1 MASKKAAAK
10 TPDAPAPEK
19 KFLDGYR
26 VVAVQIDNIMRIP
39 FLRVRP
45 AGNVVLV
52 NGDNESGKSSLLN
65 SISWAIDGTS
75 DIPTLPVRKGN
86 KNGKIEVDLG
96 DLRVTRFF
104 TAIDPTTNQKGHGY
118 ISRIEVAERS
128 RTDAKRFSTMRE
140 PQKVL
145 DALKSQISFDPL
157 AFTSMKPKEQ
167 FEVLRGLV
175 KLDIDIDQLARD
187 KQISYDARRD
197 AGRDVDQLSSRL
209 KMMAEPPPDLPAAP
223 VNVAALTQKL
233 QDAANHNSRVEAAK
247 VRKTSIEEQIES
259 TGATADRLRQ
269 EALAKLQEAQQ
280 LDGIGLS
287 TNLLKQVEG
296 SSYRIAEL
304 RAEANAITIGE
315 TIDTD
320 AVAQELQS
328 AQAINAA
335 IGRAEQYRATKAEYD
350 AKLAEWGKHDAAV
363 KKADQDRADAI
374 AKAKMPVEGLSIGD
388 GEVMFEGLPFNQA
401 SNAQQIRISV
411 MLGIVANPKM
421 RVMYIKDGSLLGT
434 KMLAIIEQLAEEYNY
449 QIWIERVDTTSKV
462 GIMMVDGEGTGDEVE
477 APAK

>member
-1 MASKKAAAK
+1 MASKKAAAPK

-104 TAIDPTTNQKGHGY
+104 TAINPAENAKGHGY

-175 KLDIDIDQLARD
+175 TLDIDIDQLARD
-187 KQISYDARRD
+187 KQVSYDARRD
-197 AGRDVDQLSSRL
+197 VGRDVDQLSARL
-209 KMMAEPPPDLPAAP
+209 KTMAEPPPDLPAAP

-247 VRKTSIEEQIES
+247 TRKASYEELIANALKLAKEMRDKALEILKESAELDGAVATVTFAQSIENTDNVS
-259 TGATADRLRQ
+259 KMTAARD
-269 EALAKLQEAQQ
+269 
-280 LDGIGLS
+280 
-287 TNLLKQVEG
+287 
-296 SSYRIAEL
+296 
-304 RAEANAITIGE
+304 AITIGE

-328 AQAINAA
+328 AQATNAA
-335 IGRAEQYRATKAEYD
+335 IGRAEQYRATKKEYEE
-350 AKLAEWGKHDAAV
+350 KLAEWGNHDAAV

-421 RVMYIKDGSLLGT
+421 RVMYIKDGSLLGS